1 VNAIAG
7 QIVAVEGSAEEA
19 AERMEPDITKIW
31 TRPEVRASV
40 GKLIAESLGVDVAS
54 VTAEAQLI
62 ADLGAESIDFLDLS
76 FKCQQ
81 TFGVDL
87 PMRLIQERRIE
98 WRDLSVLARVLE
110 SRYRVTVEAED
121 LRMVSPPTVDAVLE
135 HVAAKR
141 GISRASG
148 DGREVVTT
156 LVSCMLDDL
165 AGTPL
170 DLSGLEV
177 DRLAGYL
184 EKNLQSPEA
193 VEVVMS
199 RLTVR
204 AIDDYIVGK
213 LAAARRLAPE
223 GPAA

>member
-1 VNAIAG
+1 
-7 QIVAVEGSAEEA
+7 
-19 AERMEPDITKIW
+19 MEPGITKIW

-40 GKLIAESLGVDVAS
+40 GKLIVESLGVDEPS

-98 WRDLSVLARVLE
+98 WRDLSVLARVLAL
-110 SRYRVTVEAED
+110 RYRIAVEAEE
-121 LRMVSPPTVDAVLE
+121 LRMVAPPTVDAVLE

-141 GISRASG
+141 GIPRAPG
-148 DGREVVTT
+148 DGREVVTA
-156 LVSCMLDDL
+156 LVSRMLDDL

-170 DLSGLEV
+170 DLSGVEV

-184 EKNLQSPEA
+184 EKNLHSPEA

-204 AIDDYIVGK
+204 AIDDYIAGK
-213 LAAARRLAPE
+213 LAAAGRLAPE

>member
-1 VNAIAG
+1 
-7 QIVAVEGSAEEA
+7 
-19 AERMEPDITKIW
+19 MEPDITKIW
-31 TRPEVRASV
+31 TRPEVNARV
-40 GKLIAESLGVDVAS
+40 GKLIVESLGVDEAS

-110 SRYRVTVEAED
+110 ARYRVTVEAEE
-121 LRMVSPPTVDAVLE
+121 LRRVSPPTVDAVLE
-135 HVAAKR
+135 HAAAKH
-141 GISRASG
+141 GISRAPG
-148 DGREVVTT
+148 DAREVVTA
-156 LVSCMLDDL
+156 LVSRMLADL

-177 DRLAGYL
+177 DRLAGFL
-184 EKNLQSPEA
+184 EKNLHSPEA

-199 RLTVR
+199 RLTVH
-204 AIDDYIVGK
+204 AIDDYVVSQ
-213 LAAARRLAPE
+213 LAAAGRLTLE